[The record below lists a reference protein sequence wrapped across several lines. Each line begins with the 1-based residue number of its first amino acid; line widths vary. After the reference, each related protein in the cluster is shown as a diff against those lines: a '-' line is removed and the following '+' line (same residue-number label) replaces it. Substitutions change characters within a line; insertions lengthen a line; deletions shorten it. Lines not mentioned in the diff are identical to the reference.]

1 MDIASSLDFGSSCL
15 ARHVVDHKVNQMVAA
30 GAKWCCGFQSREYK
44 TVNFTKVKN
53 QHQCDNNSSSPNL
66 NLCQKESLIEDNL
79 FIFKPNIRTQSNVS
93 NRGFGQ
99 S

>member
-15 ARHVVDHKVNQMVAA
+15 ARHEVDHKVNQMVAA

-53 QHQCDNNSSSPNL
+53 
-66 NLCQKESLIEDNL
+66 
-79 FIFKPNIRTQSNVS
+79 
-93 NRGFGQ
+93 
-99 S
+99 